1 MRATIELKVE
11 MGWEW
16 GMVWELFGFGGGG
29 AELEGQPR
37 AKVLAGG

>member
-16 GMVWELFGFGGGG
+16 EMLWELFGFGGG

-37 AKVLAGG
+37 LKVLAGV